1 MRISMLA
8 GAASLALLAA
18 ACSGNNSGNSSAAA
32 SDAPLKQIP
41 APAGSAWS
49 DQVVQT
55 PEGGMRMG
63 NPEAPVKLVEYASV
77 TCPHCREFE
86 EQGAPTLRDKYVKS
100 GQVSWEFRP
109 YMLFPSDPGPS
120 MLLLCQGP
128 SAFFGLTEA
137 LYADQPNWAGRLQAL
152 PEAQLQQLSQMP
164 PAQRAA
170 AFVNAAGLQDFFR
183 QRGMPEAKIEECLTS
198 PANLDKLAAIT
209 QLGTK
214 EGVTGTPTF
223 FLNGKIVEN
232 TASWAA
238 LEPKLRE
245 ALP

>member
-1 MRISMLA
+1 MRISILT

-18 ACSGNNSGNSSAAA
+18 CSGGNGNSSAAT
-32 SDAPLKQIP
+32 SDEPLKQIA
-41 APAGSAWS
+41 APAGSSWA

-63 NPEAPVKLVEYASV
+63 NPDAPVKLVEYASV

-86 EQGAPTLRDKYVKS
+86 EQGAPMLRDKYVKS

-128 SAFFGLTEA
+128 SAFFGLAEA
-137 LYADQPNWAGRLQAL
+137 LYADQPNWAGRLQSL
-152 PEAQLQQLSQMP
+152 PEGQIQQLSQMP

-183 QRGMPEAKIEECLTS
+183 QRGMPEAKMEECLTN
-198 PANLDKLAAIT
+198 PANLDKLASIT

-223 FLNGKIVEN
+223 FLNGKLVPD

>member
-1 MRISMLA
+1 MRISFA
-8 GAASLALLAA
+8 TGAAALALALA
-18 ACSGNNSGNSSAAA
+18 ACSGGSNGNDSAAV
-32 SDAPLKQIP
+32 SNAPLKQIP
-41 APAGSAWS
+41 APNGGDWTLTVS
-49 DQVVQT
+49 QT

-63 NPEAPVKLVEYASV
+63 NPEAPVKLIEYASV

-128 SAFFGLTEA
+128 TPFFRLTEE
-137 LYADQPNWAGRLQAL
+137 LYADQPNWAGRLQSL
-152 PEAQLQQLSQMP
+152 PEAQLQQLSEMP

-198 PANLDKLAAIT
+198 EANLTKLASIT
-209 QLGTK
+209 QRGTTD
-214 EGVTGTPTF
+214 GVTGTPTF
-223 FLNGKIVEN
+223 FINGKIVEN
-232 TASWAA
+232 TASWPA
-238 LEPKLRE
+238 LEPKLRGAIE
-245 ALP
+245 